1 MNESG
6 NLDYYW
12 YNNRP
17 TADDKDGGNSR
28 LLIYSLRLTKTTT
41 RDRERE
47 ANYNWITDHQHEP
60 SYPVETP
67 VTRKKIINEKI

>member
-17 TADDKDGGNSR
+17 TDDDKDGGNSR

-41 RDRERE
+41 RERERGKLQLD
-47 ANYNWITDHQHEP
+47 NGSPT
-60 SYPVETP
+60 
-67 VTRKKIINEKI
+67 